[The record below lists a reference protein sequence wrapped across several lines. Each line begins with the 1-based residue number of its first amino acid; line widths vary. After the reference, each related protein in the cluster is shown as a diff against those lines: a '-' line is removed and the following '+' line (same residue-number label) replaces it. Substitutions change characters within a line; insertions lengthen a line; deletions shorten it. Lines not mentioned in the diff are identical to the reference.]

1 MKKFSFF
8 TCIFV
13 VLAVL
18 CCVSCGSLISTAMIN
33 IFSTTIDVESQYVYA
48 ISMAK
53 GQDKDSVAAQASSL
67 QSQNGAGYVYKSG
80 DDFHLLASLY
90 ENKTDAEKVKKKL
103 EETNISCEIL
113 SIEIPPQ
120 KVEGSFN
127 QKNVIVEVL
136 KTPFEIFRQL
146 YDVAVSLD
154 TNLVNETTAKLNC
167 NTIYSNFVAT
177 KSNFQTLCGNLKE
190 IATKLENIENALK
203 NLINETAGNFS
214 SLIKLTYCKILLE

>member
-1 MKKFSFF
+1 MKKFPFF
-8 TCIFV
+8 TSIFV

-18 CCVSCGSLISTAMIN
+18 CCISCGSLISTAMIN
-33 IFSTTIDVESQYVYA
+33 ILSTTVGIESQYVYA

-53 GQDKDSVAAQASSL
+53 SPDENVVKSQVSSL
-67 QSQNGAGYVYKSG
+67 QNQNGAGYIYKN
-80 DDFHLLASLY
+80 DENFHLLASLY

-113 SIEIPPQ
+113 TIEISPQ
-120 KVEGSFN
+120 KVEGNFQ
-127 QKNVIVEVL
+127 QKNVIAEVL
-136 KTPFEIFRQL
+136 KTPFEIFKQL

-154 TNLVNETTAKLNC
+154 TNLINETTAKLNC
-167 NTIYSNFVAT
+167 NTIYSNFVAI

-190 IATKLENIENALK
+190 ISTKLEKIENCLK
-203 NLINETAGNFS
+203 NLTTVNSANFS